1 MECLRRLEEA
11 DLILHAGDFV
21 TAEVYEELGRLGQL
35 EAVHGNM
42 DDAELQRVLPA
53 QRVVEVGKA
62 RLGMVHE
69 PGGLAGFGGCDA
81 LIYGHTHR
89 PEIRRERETWILN
102 PGSPTERR
110 RAPMHSMLL
119 LEIEGKGIS
128 PHFLA
133 LT

>member
-1 MECLRRLEEA
+1 
-11 DLILHAGDFV
+11 
-21 TAEVYEELGRLGQL
+21 
-35 EAVHGNM
+35 M
-42 DDAELQRVLPA
+42 DDEQLQRMLPSR
-53 QRVVEVGKA
+53 RVVDVGEA
-62 RLGMVHE
+62 RVGMVHE
-69 PGGLAGFGGCDA
+69 PGGLAGFEGCDA

-89 PEIRRERETWILN
+89 PEIRREGKTWILN

-110 RAPMHSMLL
+110 RAPAHSMLL